1 LPKRAVEPCA
11 GAANVTVTP
20 ATALPSASLTVTAGR
35 IGKRVPTRVDSP
47 DAEPAA
53 IAAGLPARFRS
64 VNLAELPP
72 PVTAAVAAKLPAL
85 PFATTAGD
93 VARPFASVVAV
104 AWLAPPANVAP
115 APVAACGSVNV
126 TVAPSTGPPRASP
139 TRACSGPA

>member
-1 LPKRAVEPCA
+1 QGVFTSAKAARCAEPAEAVTTYPPGLRFAVSAGATAMPFRSVCTRTTRRLPKRAVGPCA
-11 GAANVTVTP
+11 GAANVTAPP

-93 VARPFASVVAV
+93 VARPF
-104 AWLAPPANVAP
+104 
-115 APVAACGSVNV
+115 
-126 TVAPSTGPPRASP
+126 
-139 TRACSGPA
+139 